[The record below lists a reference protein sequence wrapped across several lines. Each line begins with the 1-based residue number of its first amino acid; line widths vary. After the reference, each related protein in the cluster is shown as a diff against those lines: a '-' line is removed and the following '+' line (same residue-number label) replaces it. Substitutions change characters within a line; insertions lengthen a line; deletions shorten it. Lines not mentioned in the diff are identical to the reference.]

1 MRMDCK
7 HFAKHLH
14 ACVDNAVAPA
24 IRAAMQAHAVSC
36 PACRREFESL
46 AQLEAV
52 LRSAPQPPP
61 VPAGFAGRVMARA
74 AAARNARAPFRLV
87 ARLPGFDWWEDLAR
101 PARAAAAAVLVAGLA
116 MGAVMGWDANRNGRS
131 PSAVATQPDALAAY
145 NLDYLAE
152 APAGSLAQ
160 VVMALDQ

>member
-1 MRMDCK
+1 MKMDCK

-14 ACVDNAVAPA
+14 AYVDGIVPPVVG
-24 IRAAMQAHAVSC
+24 AAMQAHAASC
-36 PACRREFESL
+36 PACRREVESL
-46 AQLEAV
+46 AQLGAV
-52 LRSAPQPPP
+52 LRVAAPIPP
-61 VPAGFAGRVMARA
+61 VPEGFAARVMAHAVEQKRQ
-74 AAARNARAPFRLV
+74 APMRLV
-87 ARLPGFDWWEDLAR
+87 ALFTRFAWWEDLAR

-116 MGAVMGWDANRNGRS
+116 LGAVMGWDANRNGRS
-131 PSAVATQPDALAAY
+131 PSSVVTQPDALAAY